1 MAHSDLAEFADQAD
15 AYGFFYYKDFIR
27 IKTPTS
33 WS

>member
-1 MAHSDLAEFADQAD
+1 MVHSDLAEFADQAD
-15 AYGFFYYKDFIR
+15 VYGFFYYIDYIL